1 MLIIVE
7 GRDGVGKTT
16 FAKSTVTMLA
26 DAGIP
31 VTFVR
36 EPVDRA
42 CITAEEPVKAFA
54 VDRLKQAAEVIMPA
68 LARGEV
74 VVSDRSLFSS
84 LAYQNVNNIEEVET
98 EILKENAEMVQFIR
112 RMAASD
118 ALKIVLLDPPETLR
132 PADENV
138 DANDAN
144 TELQQKL
151 RLRFIQVLAHSPPE
165 IRRCVEY
172 VGSSAIYLDRQM
184 RLRFWITT
192 KRHLSTLVQPAA
204 HG

>member
-1 MLIIVE
+1 V
-7 GRDGVGKTT
+7 
-16 FAKSTVTMLA
+16 
-26 DAGIP
+26 
-31 VTFVR
+31 
-36 EPVDRA
+36 
-42 CITAEEPVKAFA
+42 FA

-84 LAYQNVNNIEEVET
+84 LAYQNVDNIEEVET
-98 EILKENAEMVQFIR
+98 EILKENAEMAQFIR

-132 PADENV
+132 PANENV

>member
-1 MLIIVE
+1 MLIIIE

-16 FAKSTVTMLA
+16 FAKSTVSMLA
-26 DAGIP
+26 DAGVP
-31 VTFVR
+31 VVFVR

-42 CITAEEPVKAFA
+42 CITADEPIKAFA
-54 VDRLKQAAEVIMPA
+54 VDRLKQAAEVIVPA
-68 LARGEV
+68 LSRGEV

-84 LAYQNVNNIEEVET
+84 LAYQNADNIEDVET

-112 RMAASD
+112 RLAASD
-118 ALKIVLLDPPETLR
+118 LLKIVLLDPPETLR
-132 PADENV
+132 PASENV
-138 DANDAN
+138 DANDSDV
-144 TELQQKL
+144 ELQKKL

-172 VGSSAIYLDRQM
+172 VGSPAIYLDRQM
-184 RLRFWITT
+184 RLRFWVTAKQQI
-192 KRHLSTLVQPAA
+192 STLVQPTP